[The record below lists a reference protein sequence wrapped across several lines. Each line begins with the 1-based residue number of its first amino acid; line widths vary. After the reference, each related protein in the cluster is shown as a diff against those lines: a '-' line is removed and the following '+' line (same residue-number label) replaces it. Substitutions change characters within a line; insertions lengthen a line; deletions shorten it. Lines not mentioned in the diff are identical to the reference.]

1 MYEKQILDEFDVYK
15 NQIKMTKINIV
26 EDVVPSWEEIK
37 MNDSKV
43 FAYKKFEQIFYNI
56 ILVNNEGIKFTVKM
70 DGKEN
75 KIDIPITKEIK
86 YTIFEPIVQ
95 EEYRYL
101 IMTFQK
107 NDSILIKY
115 SIISPNFLN

>member
-1 MYEKQILDEFDVYK
+1 MYEKQILDEFEVYK

-26 EDVVPSWEEIK
+26 EDVLPSWEEIK

-75 KIDIPITKEIK
+75 KIDIPITKQIK

>member
-26 EDVVPSWEEIK
+26 EDVLPSWEEIK

-75 KIDIPITKEIK
+75 KIDIPITKQIK

>member
-1 MYEKQILDEFDVYK
+1 MYEKQILDEFDIYK

-26 EDVVPSWEEIK
+26 EDVLPSWEEIK

-95 EEYRYL
+95 EGYRYL

-115 SIISPNFLN
+115 SIISPNYLT

>member
-1 MYEKQILDEFDVYK
+1 
-15 NQIKMTKINIV
+15 
-26 EDVVPSWEEIK
+26 